1 MASDTLNKH
10 VLQMLSHLNKYPIP
24 DPQMVRDFNWFIKKY
39 NLSVQ
44 SGEVT
49 PPTIGGNGSGS
60 PTIIETIIEVNGG
73 ALSRFP
79 GSSPNGFAITPPTDK
94 RLYGIMIIIQG
105 TTSQSFSYNNGD
117 LDVSITLGAEEI
129 IGDITAGNVPTTPPF
144 ENPFYIFCDN
154 TGSTP
159 NDLSALT
166 LTVKLYTA

>member
-1 MASDTLNKH
+1 
-10 VLQMLSHLNKYPIP
+10 
-24 DPQMVRDFNWFIKKY
+24 
-39 NLSVQ
+39 
-44 SGEVT
+44 
-49 PPTIGGNGSGS
+49 
-60 PTIIETIIEVNGG
+60 
-73 ALSRFP
+73 
-79 GSSPNGFAITPPTDK
+79 
-94 RLYGIMIIIQG
+94 MIIIQG

-129 IGDITAGNVPTTPPF
+129 IGDITAGNVPTAPPF